1 MSANTLKK
9 MFMTVAV
16 AGIAMVAV
24 AGSLQGGSRFIAGST
39 AAVSD
44 DVTGHGYYRS
54 SVQTPYAVFD
64 GLE

>member
-1 MSANTLKK
+1 MSAVTLKK
-9 MFMTVAV
+9 TLLTIAV

-24 AGSLQGGSRFIAGST
+24 AGSLQGAGRFIAGST